1 MSFNTAI
8 AKRGMRLGLMYVVLS
23 FFLAGLGI
31 VLSAVGGFVPANLNT
46 QGSPVDVNA
55 YISLLPV
62 PIVGIGG
69 LMAAT
74 PVSLLFVHDK
84 ENGTLE
90 YLLSLGFDQR
100 DVFRAY
106 LAASLLLSLAPLVV
120 GGAVSGGVALL
131 LGRGVGLAA
140 TIVVCSLALG
150 FAVVALVTVLMS
162 AFAALQRQPMGM
174 NQPLGIAI
182 GAFVLVGALMA
193 PLASGSLAV
202 VVELILSAIV
212 AAISLSLLAMTPN
225 LIRREKML
233 P

>member
-8 AKRGMRLGLMYVVLS
+8 AKRGMRLGIMYVVLS
-23 FFLAGLGI
+23 FVLAGLGI
-31 VLSAVGGFVPANLNT
+31 VLSAVGAFVPANLNT
-46 QGSPVDVNA
+46 QGAPVDVNA
-55 YISLLPV
+55 YISLIPV

-90 YLLSLGFDQR
+90 YLLSMGFDQR

-106 LAASLLLSLAPLVV
+106 LAASLLLGFAPLVV
-120 GGAVSGGVALL
+120 GGTASGVVALV

-140 TIVVCSLALG
+140 TIVVCTLALG

-162 AFAALQRQPMGM
+162 AFGALQRQPMGM
-174 NQPLGIAI
+174 NQPFGIAI
-182 GAFVLVGALMA
+182 GAFIMVGALMA

-202 VVELILSAIV
+202 AVELILSAIV
-212 AAISLSLLAMTPN
+212 AATSLSLLALTPN